1 MISISVYSEEI
12 HLQTQGEDDI
22 IDITEKIENIVN
34 TSKIMNGI
42 ACLFVVGSTGAL
54 TTIEYEPGLKKD
66 LPRALERIAPKNIHY
81 DHHETWHDDN
91 GHSHIRAS
99 LIGPSVTIPIREGCL
114 IHGTWQQVVFI
125 ELDTQ
130 PRKRTI
136 VVQLVGE

>member
-1 MISISVYSEEI
+1 MISITVYNKEI

-22 IDITEKIENIVN
+22 IDITEKVENIVN
-34 TSKIMNGI
+34 TSKIKNGI